1 MYCDA
6 QITVHLMW
14 ASQYMGST
22 KGSLPFVDLEI
33 KMRPIL
39 FVEFYLAVTSGREAG
54 VESVGGDWDESRVR
68 VLLGGSDERS
78 RR

>member
-1 MYCDA
+1 
-6 QITVHLMW
+6 MW

-22 KGSLPFVDLEI
+22 EGLLPFVDLEI

-39 FVEFYLAVTSGREAG
+39 FVEFYLAMISGMEAG
-54 VESVGGDWDESRVR
+54 VELVGGDWDESRVR

-78 RR
+78 SRQ